1 MSKQNKVITAFQQD
15 FTSAEKAQARDNID
29 AIAIVSQFVLSGSHT
44 ITSAE
49 SANGN
54 FEIGHTLLTNQK
66 GKIWLESIGL
76 ITTSSLSD
84 DVIPMTVHHEYTYA
98 GGGQNI
104 DFPKTSIF
112 AKVKNSVSFGVD
124 AKSMMN
130 NVNSVAYVFNFG
142 VNKIAAD
149 VVINYEIDVSVLD

>member
-1 MSKQNKVITAFQQD
+1 MGKQNKVITTFQQD
-15 FTSAEKAQARDNID
+15 FTSVEKAQARANIE

-49 SANGN
+49 SSNGY
-54 FEIGHTLLTNQK
+54 FEIEHTLTNSQK

-76 ITTSSLSD
+76 LTTSSLSD
-84 DVIPMTVHHEYTYA
+84 DVVPMTVHHEYTYD

-104 DFPKTSIF
+104 DSPKTSIF
-112 AKVKNSVSFGVD
+112 AKVKNSFSFGVD
-124 AKSMMN
+124 AKNMMN
-130 NVNSVAYVFNFG
+130 RVNNVAYVFNFG
-142 VNKIAAD
+142 VNKIAEG